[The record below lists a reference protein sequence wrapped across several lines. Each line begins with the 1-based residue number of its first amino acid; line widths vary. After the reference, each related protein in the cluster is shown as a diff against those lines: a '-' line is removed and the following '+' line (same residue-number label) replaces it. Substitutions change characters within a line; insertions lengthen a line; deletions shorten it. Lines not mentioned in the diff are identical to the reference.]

1 MSNMDS
7 QYNNSCIFTDF
18 TILLF
23 RSRQPKLF
31 FVSSS
36 STTSS
41 VSTSTICFIST
52 NTGFT
57 TCGKRRRRNILVD
70 GISGAAGQIQPMSA
84 RWVEVKTLK
93 LITQAVF
100 FSSFDDEADLST
112 KLDSGA
118 EDPTTSDRDGRFLL
132 YWLTTTSTSTTTIYT
147 GTSTLGSL
155 ECTPNGYTLS
165 LCG

>member
-7 QYNNSCIFTDF
+7 QYNNSCVFTDF
-18 TILLF
+18 KIPLF

-41 VSTSTICFIST
+41 VSTSTVCFIST

-93 LITQAVF
+93 LITQALF
-100 FSSFDDEADLST
+100 FSSYDDKADLST

-132 YWLTTTSTSTTTIYT
+132 YWLTTTSTSTTTIFT
-147 GTSTLGSL
+147 ATSTLATL
-155 ECTPNGYTLS
+155 ACTPNGFTNS
-165 LCG
+165 VCG

>member
-7 QYNNSCIFTDF
+7 QYNNSCVFRDF
-18 TILLF
+18 KIPHF

-41 VSTSTICFIST
+41 VSTSTVCFIST

-84 RWVEVKTLK
+84 RWVDVKTLK
-93 LITQAVF
+93 LITQALF
-100 FSSFDDEADLST
+100 LALLSM
-112 KLDSGA
+112 KL
-118 EDPTTSDRDGRFLL
+118 TSVLN
-132 YWLTTTSTSTTTIYT
+132 LTQEQKNQPHQTEMEGSCYT
-147 GTSTLGSL
+147 G
-155 ECTPNGYTLS
+155 
-165 LCG
+165 

>member
-7 QYNNSCIFTDF
+7 QYNNSCVFTDF
-18 TILLF
+18 KIPLF

-41 VSTSTICFIST
+41 VSTSTVCFIST

-93 LITQAVF
+93 LITQALIL
-100 FSSFDDEADLST
+100 AHLMM
-112 KLDSGA
+112 KL
-118 EDPTTSDRDGRFLL
+118 TSVLN
-132 YWLTTTSTSTTTIYT
+132 LTQEQKTQPHQTEMEGSCYT
-147 GTSTLGSL
+147 G
-155 ECTPNGYTLS
+155 
-165 LCG
+165 

>member
-7 QYNNSCIFTDF
+7 QYNNSWIFRDF
-18 TILLF
+18 IILLF

-41 VSTSTICFIST
+41 VSTSTVCFIST

-93 LITQAVF
+93 LITQALF
-100 FSSFDDEADLST
+100 LAHLMM
-112 KLDSGA
+112 KL
-118 EDPTTSDRDGRFLL
+118 TSVLN
-132 YWLTTTSTSTTTIYT
+132 LTQEQKTQPHQTEMEGSCCT
-147 GTSTLGSL
+147 G
-155 ECTPNGYTLS
+155 
-165 LCG
+165 

>member
-7 QYNNSCIFTDF
+7 QYNNSCVFRDF
-18 TILLF
+18 KIPHF

-41 VSTSTICFIST
+41 VSTSTVCFIST

-93 LITQAVF
+93 LITQALF
-100 FSSFDDEADLST
+100 LALLMM
-112 KLDSGA
+112 KL
-118 EDPTTSDRDGRFLL
+118 TSVLN
-132 YWLTTTSTSTTTIYT
+132 LTQEQKNQPHQTEMEGSCYT
-147 GTSTLGSL
+147 G
-155 ECTPNGYTLS
+155 
-165 LCG
+165 

>member
-1 MSNMDS
+1 MVH
-7 QYNNSCIFTDF
+7 YLV
-18 TILLF
+18 LLVCVACVTAVELEDIADVKYGQ
-23 RSRQPKLF
+23 SRQPKLF

-57 TCGKRRRRNILVD
+57 TCGKRRRRNILED

-84 RWVEVKTLK
+84 
-93 LITQAVF
+93 
-100 FSSFDDEADLST
+100 SSFDDEADFST
-112 KLDSGA
+112 KVDSGA

-132 YWLTTTSTSTTTIYT
+132 YWLTTTSIFTA
-147 GTSTLGSL
+147 TSTLATL
-155 ECTPNGYTLS
+155 ACTPNGFTNS
-165 LCG
+165 VCG